1 MEQQSLVS
9 AYIQNGT
16 HFYIANRLAG
26 WLTHN
31 DTGERIFVSVRK
43 RAKHHF
49 RIFNGWGISTELLT
63 HLKILNVAFI
73 VLNVDNM
80 QSLQASPEKWL
91 RFGIPYQRAPY
102 EPQLI
107 LPERYM
113 KKSQAKE
120 VTA

>member
-1 MEQQSLVS
+1 MTQQTLPPT
-9 AYIQNGT
+9 YTREGNQ
-16 HFYIANRLAG
+16 FYIAGRHAG
-26 WLTHN
+26 YLTQNNQGKH
-31 DTGERIFVSVRK
+31 IFISNRK
-43 RAKHHF
+43 RTKHYF

-80 QSLQASPEKWL
+80 QSLRASPEEWL
-91 RFGIPYQRAPY
+91 RFGVPYQRAPY